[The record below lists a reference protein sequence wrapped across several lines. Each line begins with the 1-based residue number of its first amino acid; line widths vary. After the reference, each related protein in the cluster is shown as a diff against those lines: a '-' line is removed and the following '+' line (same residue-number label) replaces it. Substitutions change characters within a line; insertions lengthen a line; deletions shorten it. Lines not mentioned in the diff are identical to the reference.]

1 MEYDLAPESSISVY
15 VHIPFCTSRCR
26 YCDFSVVT
34 GASPRMINLTL
45 DRTLEEASWYVE
57 RMGRPRIRTI
67 YIGGG
72 TPSLIAPERLAR
84 FLEGLT
90 QRLGVDGSLE
100 EWTIEANPETVTA
113 DFLAAASAAGVDR
126 LSLGIQS
133 FQDRLLR
140 RLGRRANAAR
150 IDAALECIAA
160 HWSGRLTV
168 DVITGTP
175 AQTLIDLDDDL
186 TRLAALAPGH
196 VSLYSLTIEPG
207 TPLARAIERGSVT
220 PLPGEL
226 QDELWIAA
234 RDRLVAIG
242 YRWYEVSNFAL
253 PGCESKHN
261 AVYWRSEPY
270 LGLGPGAVGTVR
282 AVDPANPTLTVRL
295 TNPDMSVYA
304 AAAGDAWTR
313 DVEVIDARTLLFEHF
328 MLGLR
333 TEEGVHLGR
342 LASVFGL
349 DETSV
354 VALLRRCPELWI
366 HIDPCS
372 LREGRVALQPDG
384 RLLADGLLASF
395 FPVIDG
401 SGVPDCQPDPFSPPD
416 P

>member
-1 MEYDLAPESSISVY
+1 MNFDLAPVSSISVY

-34 GASPRMINLTL
+34 GASPQMIERTL
-45 DRTLEEASWYVE
+45 ERTLEEASWFAE

-72 TPSLIAPERLAR
+72 TPSLIAPHRLAR

-90 QRLGVDGSLE
+90 GRLGAECSPE

-113 DFLAAASAAGVDR
+113 DFLTTVSAAGVDR

-140 RLGRRANAAR
+140 RLGRRAKAAH
-150 IDAALECIAA
+150 IDAALDRIAA

-168 DVITGTP
+168 DLITGTP
-175 AQTLIDLDDDL
+175 TQTDADLDDDL
-186 TRLAALAPGH
+186 TRLAAFQPGH
-196 VSLYSLTIEPG
+196 VSLYSLTVEPG
-207 TPLARAIERGSVT
+207 TPLERAIERGSET
-220 PLPGEL
+220 PLSDEV
-226 QDELWIAA
+226 QEELWIAA
-234 RDRLVAIG
+234 RDRLVASG

-253 PGCESKHN
+253 PGCESRHN

-270 LGLGPGAVGTVR
+270 LGLGPGAVGTVP
-282 AVDPANPTLTVRL
+282 VLDPTTGGVSPTAMVRL
-295 TNPDMSVYA
+295 TNPEMSAYA
-304 AAAGDAWTR
+304 AATGDAWMR
-313 DVEVIDARTLLFEHF
+313 DVEVIDTPTLLFEHF

-333 TEEGVHLGR
+333 TEDGVRLGR
-342 LASVFGL
+342 LKSVFGL

-354 VALLRRCPELWI
+354 VALLRRCAELWA
-366 HIDPCS
+366 HVDPGS
-372 LREGRVALQPDG
+372 LREGRVSLRPEG

-395 FPVIDG
+395 SRSFPAQSAG
-401 SGVPDCQPDPFSPPD
+401 SVTPARNR
-416 P
+416 